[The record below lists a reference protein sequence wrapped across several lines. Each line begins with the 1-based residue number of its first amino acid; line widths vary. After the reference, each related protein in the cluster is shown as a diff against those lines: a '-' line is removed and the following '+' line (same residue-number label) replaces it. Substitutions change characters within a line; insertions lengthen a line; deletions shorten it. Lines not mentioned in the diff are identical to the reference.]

1 MIKLFLLGRTDLLD
15 AAGQH
20 LDAVVAQ
27 RKRFALL
34 AYLAATARKGFHS
47 RDRLLLMFWP
57 EEDQERARASL
68 RKAVH
73 VLRQSLGEGVL
84 VSRGD
89 DELGFAE
96 EAVWCDAAA
105 FDQAFEEGKLARALE
120 LYRGEL
126 LEGFFVPGHG
136 EFESWMETERAR
148 LRAAAARAAWALADR
163 LEGDRNITLAT
174 QWARRAAELSGIEDE
189 RAVRK
194 VIALLAR
201 AGDRAGALATYEAF
215 RRRLATVFEVEP
227 SRETVELVDA
237 IRKS

>member
-1 MIKLFLLGRTDLLD
+1 MITLFLLGRTDLLD
-15 AAGQH
+15 AGGRR

-34 AYLAATARKGFHS
+34 AYLAAAARRGFHS
-47 RDRLLLMFWP
+47 RDRLLVMFWP

-73 VLRQSLGEGVL
+73 VLRQALGDGVL

-89 DELGFAE
+89 DEVGLAEGALWSDVTAFE
-96 EAVWCDAAA
+96 EAV
-105 FDQAFEEGKLARALE
+105 EGGKLARALE

-126 LEGFFVPGHG
+126 LEGFFIGGHG
-136 EFESWMETERAR
+136 EFEAWMEGERAR
-148 LRAAAARAAWALADR
+148 LRALAARTAWTLADR

-227 SRETVELVDA
+227 ARETVELIET

>member
-1 MIKLFLLGRTDLLD
+1 VIKLFLLGRTDLVD
-15 AAGQH
+15 GGGQR

-34 AYLAATARKGFHS
+34 AYLAAAARKGFHS

-57 EEDQERARASL
+57 EEDQEHARASL
-68 RKAVH
+68 RKAAH

-89 DELGFAE
+89 DELGLAE
-96 EAVWCDAAA
+96 GALWCDAV
-105 FDQAFEEGKLARALE
+105 AFEQAVEDGKLARALE

-126 LEGFFVPGHG
+126 LEGFFIPGHG
-136 EFESWMETERAR
+136 EFESWMEGERAR
-148 LRAAAARAAWALADR
+148 LRALAARTAWSLADR
-163 LEGDRNITLAT
+163 LETDRNITLAT

-227 SRETVELVDA
+227 ARETVELVDS
-237 IRKS
+237 IRRS

>member
-1 MIKLFLLGRTDLLD
+1 VIKLSLLGRTDLLD
-15 AAGQH
+15 GNGQR
-20 LDAVVAQ
+20 LDALVAQ

-73 VLRQSLGEGVL
+73 VLRQALGEGVV

-89 DELGFAE
+89 DELGLVP
-96 EAVWCDAAA
+96 EAFWCDVAA
-105 FDQAFEEGKLARALE
+105 FDEAVEEGKLARALE
-120 LYRGEL
+120 LYGGDL
-126 LEGFFVPGHG
+126 LEGFFIPGHG
-136 EFESWMETERAR
+136 EFEAWMEGERAR
-148 LRAAAARAAWALADR
+148 LRTAAARTAWSLADR
-163 LEGDRNITLAT
+163 FETDRSITMAT

-215 RRRLATVFEVEP
+215 RKRLATVFEVEP
-227 SRETVELVDA
+227 ARETVELVES
-237 IRKS
+237 IRKG

>member
-1 MIKLFLLGRTDLLD
+1 VIRLSLLGRTDLLD
-15 AAGQH
+15 GNGQR

-34 AYLAATARKGFHS
+34 AYLAATSRRGFHS
-47 RDRLLLMFWP
+47 RDRLLLTFWP

-73 VLRQSLGEGVL
+73 VLRQSLGEGVF

-89 DELGFAE
+89 DEVGLAPD
-96 EAVWCDAAA
+96 AVWCDVVA
-105 FDQAFEEGKLARALE
+105 FDEAVEKGQLARALE
-120 LYRGEL
+120 LYRGDL
-126 LEGFFVPGHG
+126 LEGFFIPGHG
-136 EFESWMETERAR
+136 EFEGWLETERAR
-148 LRAAAARAAWALADR
+148 LRTAAARTAWALADR
-163 LEGDRNITLAT
+163 FEGDRSITMAT

-215 RRRLATVFEVEP
+215 RKRLATVFEVEP
-227 SRETVELVDA
+227 ARETVELVES
-237 IRKS
+237 IRRG